1 MTREEHETFRPEYLP
16 QLRKSTGKVYQL
28 LAEVMEK
35 YFYEKSLIHWDELKS
50 ELKIKRNTAEHTF
63 PYFPEDFFDEMADPL
78 LRWHW
83 DRYNGIRD
91 AEITPTFQMLWQYHR
106 KYLGQVQT
114 DEMWTEAIKDGDEI
128 LKDADPHL
136 KGFVMAI
143 LRDLEKRNP
152 REEDNSANEQAAEKS
167 ASETV

>member
-1 MTREEHETFRPEYLP
+1 MTAEKNLTDI
-16 QLRKSTGKVYQL
+16 RKATGKVYQIL
-28 LAEVMEK
+28 TGVMEK
-35 YFYEKSLIHWDELKS
+35 YISMKSLIYFDNLTKDLKNAGT
-50 ELKIKRNTAEHTF
+50 EAYKANNLF
-63 PYFPEDFFDEMADPL
+63 PANFFADMADPL

-83 DRYNGIRD
+83 DRYAGVRD
-91 AEITPTFQMLWQYHR
+91 MEITPTFQMLWQYHR

-114 DEMWTEAIKDGDEI
+114 DEMWTNAIKDGDEI

-152 REEDNSANEQAAEKS
+152 REEESATNEQTAAPS
-167 ASETV
+167 TGETV

>member
-1 MTREEHETFRPEYLP
+1 MTREEHLTEI
-16 QLRKSTGKVYQL
+16 RKATGKVYQIL
-28 LAEVMEK
+28 TEIMEK
-35 YFYEKSLIHWDELKS
+35 YMSLKSLIYWDGLNKDLKNAGT
-50 ELKIKRNTAEHTF
+50 EAYKANNLF
-63 PYFPEDFFDEMADPL
+63 PANFFADMADPL
-78 LRWHW
+78 MRWFW
-83 DRYNGIRD
+83 DRFENIRD
-91 AEITPTFQMLWQYHR
+91 INVKPAFHALWQYHR

-114 DEMWTEAIKDGDEI
+114 DEMWTNAIKDGDEI

-167 ASETV
+167 ASQTV